1 MQSSAKRETSVD
13 NHCGQGWQR
22 RSARRKLAIFTVVL
36 TTFSFV
42 ACNGGGSSQTNPPP
56 PVANE
61 WFFVENFSGNV
72 SGFSAASGRLE
83 PIPGSS
89 IMFTLMFPSLLSNF
103 AVKPDGTFLAAITST
118 PQGVSTLRIAN
129 IASGGAISLAPVT
142 TTVTNPSGLA
152 ISSQGVLAVSD
163 STDSTIQLL
172 MFQSNALFMGATVP
186 TAAGAQ
192 DLAFSADGKTLY
204 ANNGSA
210 ISVFSVSNDTSL
222 QLLQTTILPLAA
234 GQLSGSVV
242 RIRLSPAGNKLAGTT
257 LDGWLYVGNVSAV
270 DGTLSGIAETLVAQG
285 ANLEE
290 VTFDPTGRNVYAGD
304 QDNGGI
310 FGFAQANNGTI
321 IPLPGSPFSTGT
333 LPGGPTGM
341 VTNSAGDRLYVV
353 MGAQSAVFTYSRDT
367 NTGQLS
373 PTGDV
378 VSSGGFLA
386 GRIVRVSAH

>member
-1 MQSSAKRETSVD
+1 
-13 NHCGQGWQR
+13 
-22 RSARRKLAIFTVVL
+22 L

-56 PVANE
+56 PAANE
-61 WFFVENFSGNV
+61 WFIVENFSGNV
-72 SGFSAASGRLE
+72 SGFRAASGRLE

-89 IMFTLMFPSLLSNF
+89 VMFPSLLTNF
-103 AVKPDGTFLAAITST
+103 GIKPDGTFLAAITIT
-118 PQGVSTLRIAN
+118 PQGLSTLRIAN

-142 TTVTNPSGLA
+142 TPVTNSSGLA
-152 ISSQGVLAVSD
+152 ISSQGVLAVLD
-163 STDSTIQLL
+163 STASTIQLL

-234 GQLSGSVV
+234 GQLGGSAV
-242 RIRLSPAGNKLAGTT
+242 RIRLSAVGNKLAATT
-257 LDGWLYVGNVSAV
+257 LDGWLYVGNVNPV
-270 DGTLSGIAETLVAQG
+270 NGTLSGITETLVAQG

-290 VTFDPTGRNVYAGD
+290 VTLDPAGKNVYTAD
-304 QDNGGI
+304 QENGGI
-310 FGFAQANNGTI
+310 FGFALASNGTAT
-321 IPLPGSPFSTGT
+321 PLPGSPFSTGT

-353 MGAQSAVFTYSRDT
+353 MGAQSAVFTYSR
-367 NTGQLS
+367 NSSTGQIAA
-373 PTGDV
+373 TGDV

-386 GRIVRVSAH
+386 GRIVRVPAH

>member
-1 MQSSAKRETSVD
+1 MQSSAKCEMSVD
-13 NHCGQGWQR
+13 NPSDRMPR
-22 RSARRKLAIFTVVL
+22 RGPEGLKFAILAVVL
-36 TTFSFV
+36 ATFSLV
-42 ACNGGGSSQTNPPP
+42 ACNGGESSQTNPPP
-56 PVANE
+56 PAANE

-89 IMFTLMFPSLLSNF
+89 VMFPSLLTNF
-103 AVKPDGTFLAAITST
+103 RVKPDGTFLAAITIT

-129 IASGGAISLAPVT
+129 IASGGAISLAPLT
-142 TTVTNPSGLA
+142 TPVTNPSGMA
-152 ISSQGVLAVSD
+152 ISPQGVIAVSD

-172 MFQSNALFMGATVP
+172 MFQSNALFLGATVP

-204 ANNGSA
+204 ANNGNA
-210 ISVFSVSNDTSL
+210 ISVFSVSNVTSL
-222 QLLQTTILPLAA
+222 QLLQTVILPLAA

-242 RIRLSPAGNKLAGTT
+242 RIRLSAAGNKLAATT
-257 LDGWLYVGNVSAV
+257 LDGWLYIGNVNAA
-270 DGTLSGIAETLVAQG
+270 DGTLSRITETLVAQG

-290 VTFDPTGRNVYAGD
+290 VTLDPAGKNVYAAD

-310 FGFAQANNGTI
+310 FGFALASNGAPT
-321 IPLPGSPFSTGT
+321 PLPGSPFSTGT

-353 MGAQSAVFTYSRDT
+353 MGAQSAVFTYSRNT
-367 NTGQLS
+367 STGQIS

-386 GRIVRVSAH
+386 GRIVSVPAH